1 LERLLNLGATSRVQ
15 SELASMN
22 EVINETYEDVRGA
35 IMGLRTLIKP
45 GPDLLFNLE
54 EALRRFGLEHNIE
67 TQMIVADGYLSSLSL
82 EVQIQLIRVIQECL
96 SNVAKHANASKVSL
110 KLEELEKGIGVV
122 IEDDGSGFD
131 PTRLT
136 GPSWRHMGF
145 RTSRERIESVGG
157 SFQIEARLGRGTK
170 VIVRLPTQRE
180 MKPLRIM
187 LVDDQVLFREG
198 MVSLLETTPEKI
210 QVVGEAENGL
220 EATEKAKQLRPD
232 LILMDIGMPRCDG
245 LEATR
250 QIKNQVP
257 DVKIVML
264 TVSDHDSDLFE
275 AIKAGAQGYLLK
287 NLSAAQLFEMLARML
302 EQAAPPALN

>member
-1 LERLLNLGATSRVQ
+1 
-15 SELASMN
+15 
-22 EVINETYEDVRGA
+22 
-35 IMGLRTLIKP
+35 
-45 GPDLLFNLE
+45 
-54 EALRRFGLEHNIE
+54 
-67 TQMIVADGYLSSLSL
+67 
-82 EVQIQLIRVIQECL
+82 
-96 SNVAKHANASKVSL
+96 
-110 KLEELEKGIGVV
+110 
-122 IEDDGSGFD
+122 
-131 PTRLT
+131 
-136 GPSWRHMGF
+136 
-145 RTSRERIESVGG
+145 
-157 SFQIEARLGRGTK
+157 
-170 VIVRLPTQRE
+170 
-180 MKPLRIM
+180 MKPLRVM

-287 NLSAAQLFEMLARML
+287 NLSAAQLFEMLDGVSRGEAPISRVTATRIL
-302 EQAAPPALN
+302 EEFAQASRENVGAGSSPSAQLTRREKEVLGLVVEGASNKDIADALIISESTVKNHLRNILEKLHVQNRVQAAVVAVREGLVWDS